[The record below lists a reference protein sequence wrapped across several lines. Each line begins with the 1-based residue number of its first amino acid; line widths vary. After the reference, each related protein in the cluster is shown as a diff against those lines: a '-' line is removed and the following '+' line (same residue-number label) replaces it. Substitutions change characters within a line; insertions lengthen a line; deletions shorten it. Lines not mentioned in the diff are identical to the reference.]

1 MPSKRELVTWAELL
15 KLIADM
21 AVAAVRHL
29 GDNDPIDFEAIKIHI
44 SPEQALA
51 QAKQARQGRSSET
64 PDLPAGQAGKS

>member
-21 AVAAVRHL
+21 VVAAVHHL
-29 GDNDPIDFEAIKIHI
+29 GDNDPIDFEAIKIRI

-51 QAKQARQGRSSET
+51 QAKQARQARNSET
-64 PDLPAGQAGKS
+64 SDLPGGQAGKS